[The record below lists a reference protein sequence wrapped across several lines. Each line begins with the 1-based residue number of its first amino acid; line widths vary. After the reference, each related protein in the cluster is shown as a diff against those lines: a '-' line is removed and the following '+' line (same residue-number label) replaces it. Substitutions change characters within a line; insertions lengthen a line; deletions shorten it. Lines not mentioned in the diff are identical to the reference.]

1 MDLFWGWV
9 LERLDREGKGDMVG
23 KFWGSVVVMQMGMG
37 KGEGKGSCGVDE
49 LGDEEGWVMGMG
61 TEVVLVV

>member
-23 KFWGSVVVMQMGMG
+23 KFWGSVVVMHMGMG
-37 KGEGKGSCGVDE
+37 KGRERGAVGLTS
-49 LGDEEGWVMGMG
+49 WVMKRGG
-61 TEVVLVV
+61 